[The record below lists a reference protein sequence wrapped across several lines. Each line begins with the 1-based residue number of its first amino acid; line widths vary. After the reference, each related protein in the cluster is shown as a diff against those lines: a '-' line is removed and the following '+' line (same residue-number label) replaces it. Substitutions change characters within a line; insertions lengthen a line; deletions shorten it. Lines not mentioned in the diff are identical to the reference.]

1 MVWPRWG
8 GFYGGGDRFGGNSEF
23 ADLSERSGLIRGGWL
38 AYDFTEL
45 VGGSI
50 YRERQRRRSIRA
62 GCAGGRR
69 GRRVLAQWI
78 RGFYRG
84 GHSGDQRR
92 VTKAYGDAV
101 EILRHV
107 AQGRKAAV
115 HWRAYR
121 SSRKA
126 DGKAGEAVGVVSSS
140 PAVRIFTELCLS
152 DGHDARITASGD
164 QR

>member
-8 GFYGGGDRFGGNSEF
+8 GFYGGRDRFGENSEF

-69 GRRVLAQWI
+69 RKKSTGAMDSWLLPWRSFRR
-78 RGFYRG
+78 
-84 GHSGDQRR
+84 S
-92 VTKAYGDAV
+92 
-101 EILRHV
+101 
-107 AQGRKAAV
+107 
-115 HWRAYR
+115 
-121 SSRKA
+121 
-126 DGKAGEAVGVVSSS
+126 
-140 PAVRIFTELCLS
+140 TES
-152 DGHDARITASGD
+152 H
-164 QR
+164 